1 MKRQRPLGSSVEPSG
16 VFEVE
21 AETSPTTDACPE
33 CGSGR
38 IVADFSRGEVHCE
51 NCGAVLEDRLV
62 DTGPDWRAFDAE
74 QRGAK
79 ERTGAPLSVLQHDL
93 GLGTVMWGRTDAH
106 GRSIR
111 GSEMGKIRRLQ
122 KWDRRSRFKRGA
134 ERNLAHALSEIRR
147 MGTALDAPKPVLE
160 DAATL
165 YRQAATKNLIRG
177 RSIDS
182 VAAACLYASMRRK
195 GVPRSLEE
203 LSTVSKAAKRE
214 IGRVYKVVASEL
226 GLSMTPVA
234 PNAFIPRFA
243 SRLKVSQA
251 VEAKALEVVRGAT
264 DAEVV
269 SGKDPKSI
277 AAGAIYIASVLV
289 GEPRTQKEVSEASGV
304 TEVTIRNRYK
314 ELVEA
319 LHLQFDFAL

>member
-1 MKRQRPLGSSVEPSG
+1 MT
-16 VFEVE
+16 
-21 AETSPTTDACPE
+21 TSTPAAPRTANICPE

-38 IVADFSRGEVHCE
+38 VVQNFSRGEVHCE
-51 NCGAVLEDRLV
+51 DCGIVLEDRIM

-74 QRGAK
+74 QRSAK
-79 ERTGAPLSVLQHDL
+79 ERAGAPLSVLQHDL

-106 GRSIR
+106 GRSIADGAR
-111 GSEMGKIRRLQ
+111 LRRLQ

-160 DAATL
+160 EAATI
-165 YRQAATKNLIRG
+165 YRQAAQKNLIRG

-182 VAAACLYASMRRK
+182 VAAASLYAAMRKK

-203 LSTVSKAAKRE
+203 IATVAKSAKRE
-214 IGRVYKVVASEL
+214 VGRVYKVVAAEL
-226 GLSMTPVA
+226 NLGMTPVTPA
-234 PNAFIPRFA
+234 AFVPRFA
-243 SRLKVSQA
+243 SRLKLSNTVQHR
-251 VEAKALEVVRGAT
+251 ALELVQGAIE
-264 DAEVV
+264 AEVV

-289 GEPRTQKEVSEASGV
+289 GEPRTQKDVSDASGV

-314 ELVEA
+314 ELVTA
-319 LHLQFDFAL
+319 LKLEFDFGA